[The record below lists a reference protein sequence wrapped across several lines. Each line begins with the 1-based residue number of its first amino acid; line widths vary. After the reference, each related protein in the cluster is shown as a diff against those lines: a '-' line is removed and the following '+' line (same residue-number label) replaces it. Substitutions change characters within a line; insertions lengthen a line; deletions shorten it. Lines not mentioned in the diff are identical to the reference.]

1 MFIDGTSTLCVEEVP
16 QWLSAVAHCAET
28 SAQALDGILHVLHA
42 AGLIVGGVA
51 EVFGDPPQRSAVGDT
66 TRLASELFEN
76 NPRAAVNPG
85 TQGNEESPPDVLSI
99 PIPTRSAPTAR
110 LLLHVGTSPSPA
122 LLRLAAEQAALAL
135 DRIHL
140 EAQARLL
147 REETAQRIHEVWSIH
162 DIWRAIDSV
171 EFDRLL
177 EMIVQK
183 AAKVMDAQACSLMR
197 LNTDTNSLTIAASY
211 GLPDDVVFVAQRALG
226 EGIAGL
232 VAKTGEPMLIANT
245 HQDPRLKRAVLR
257 PEIGSSMVVPIKDE
271 AGRVIGVLSTR
282 RRRPALDFTE
292 EDLRLFTVFANQA
305 ALAISNKQLYDDLHR
320 RLKELSTLSELTQA
334 MISHLDPGKLLET
347 VADNIVEVVKLDRCC
362 IYLLDRSSR
371 RLIPRILRGYRPE
384 VIGRNSVRMGE
395 GVVGLVARK
404 QIPII
409 EMDARNA
416 IQPIRGFARAL
427 GASSFVAIPLV
438 FKGQS
443 IGVVVADNKPSG
455 RAINPQCVELL
466 TTFVSQAAIAIENA
480 QLYAEREQR
489 YQEMIQLATETDNIL
504 RSIAASVVVVDAGG
518 RVTRWNKASEEMW
531 GVSEEEAIGL
541 SYPELCF
548 RLGLPPEDVA
558 QLHAHL
564 RQVIQTG
571 RPYQGYRTALH
582 PRQRGRIVVNVLL
595 SPLTNRHGENQGVV
609 QIMEDVTNDVRLEAE
624 MSRMSRLA
632 DIGQLAA
639 KVAHE
644 VRNPL
649 SSIKGAAQLMR
660 NEYAHIGPLREFLDI
675 IVDEVNGLSRITSD
689 LLDFARPMQLDLH
702 PTNLND
708 LAERCLHFLGK
719 DLKESQ
725 VEVVFDLDPHLPDI
739 SGDPKQIEQVMRNII
754 LNAVQAMQNGGV
766 LTVSTRY
773 NREEQTVMA
782 SFHDTGVGIPP
793 EKLEEIF
800 HPFVTTKTKGTGLG
814 LPIVRKI
821 MENHGGRVDVSS
833 SAREGTT
840 FRVTFPL
847 RPIVGTLPEA
857 MRIAEAKSISS
868 SLPDL

>member
-1 MFIDGTSTLCVEEVP
+1 MCIDGSTTPRAENLP
-16 QWLSAVAHCAET
+16 WLLSTIAHRAET
-28 SAQALDGILHVLHA
+28 SAQVIEGILHLLQQT
-42 AGLIVGGVA
+42 GFIVGGQA
-51 EVFGDPPQRSAVGDT
+51 EILSEPPLRVGVGDT
-66 TRLASELFEN
+66 TQWVAKQEQDTPPSTSDSATSENERM
-76 NPRAAVNPG
+76 PPG
-85 TQGNEESPPDVLSI
+85 VLSI
-99 PIPTRSAPTAR
+99 SIPTRSAPPAR
-110 LLLHVGTSPSPA
+110 LLLQLGQPA
-122 LLRLAAEQAALAL
+122 DSNLWHLVAEQTALAL
-135 DRIHL
+135 DRTYL
-140 EAQARLL
+140 EAQTHLL
-147 REETAQRIHEVWSIH
+147 RGEAERRIQEVLTIY
-162 DIWRAIDSV
+162 DIGWTIDSV

-177 EMIVQK
+177 EVIVQK
-183 AAKVMDAQACSLMR
+183 AARIMDAQACSLMR
-197 LNTDTNSLTIAASY
+197 LNPDTNTLTIAASY
-211 GLPDDVVFVAQRALG
+211 GLPEDIVFVAQRAMG
-226 EGIAGL
+226 EGIAGF
-232 VAKTGEPMLIANT
+232 VAQTGEPMLIADT
-245 HQDPRLKRAVLR
+245 CQDPRLKRAVLR
-257 PEIGSSMVVPIKDE
+257 PDIGSSMVVPIKVE
-271 AGRVIGVLSTR
+271 EGQVMGVLSIR
-282 RRRPALDFTE
+282 RRRPAPEFTK
-292 EDLRLFTVFANQA
+292 EDMRLFMLFAKQA
-305 ALAISNKQLYDDLHR
+305 ALAIGHKQLYDDLHR

-334 MISHLDPGKLLET
+334 MISHLDLNRLLET

-362 IYLLDRSSR
+362 IFLLDRSSR
-371 RLIPRILRGYRPE
+371 RLVPRILRGYRPE
-384 VIGRNSVRMGE
+384 VIGRNPVRMGE

-427 GASSFVAIPLV
+427 GAASFVAIPLV

-455 RAINPQCVELL
+455 RSIHPQCVELL

-531 GVSEEEAIGL
+531 GISEEEAMGL
-541 SYPELCF
+541 SYVEISF
-548 RLGLPPEDVA
+548 RLGLSPEDVA
-558 QLHAHL
+558 QLQMHMQ
-564 RQVIQTG
+564 QVLQTG
-571 RPYQGYRTALH
+571 RPYQGYRMALH
-582 PRQRGRIVVNVLL
+582 PHQRGELFVNVLL

-624 MSRMSRLA
+624 MSRMRRLA

-660 NEYAHIGPLREFLDI
+660 QEYADIGPLREFLDI
-675 IVDEVNGLSRITSD
+675 IVEEVNGLSRITND

-708 LAERCLHFLGK
+708 LVERSLNL
-719 DLKESQ
+719 LKKELAESQ
-725 VEVVFDLDPHLPDI
+725 VNVVRDLEPLLPEI

-754 LNAVQAMQNGGV
+754 INAIQAMQEGGV

-773 NREEQTVMA
+773 NHTEQTVTA
-782 SFHDTGVGIPP
+782 SFRDTGVGIAP

-800 HPFVTTKTKGTGLG
+800 QPFVTTKTKGTGLG

-821 MENHGGRVDVSS
+821 MENHGGRVGVSS
-833 SAREGTT
+833 TPGEGTT
-840 FRVTFPL
+840 FSVTFLL
-847 RPIVGTLPEA
+847 RPIVSAPPEA
-857 MRIAEAKSISS
+857 MCAVNTYPLPS
-868 SLPDL
+868 SLPDF